1 MRLSIQN
8 KLFLGFGAVLALVA
22 CLAGFSFVNSQ
33 SSNDSFLQYRTNG
46 RASVGFAEIALAIT
60 HARLAVMKF
69 RTVDDPQTL
78 VTVQDE
84 MAKLNDY
91 GQGLLD
97 IGVTSEQAEIL
108 DQIMADGRDYA
119 AGFEQAIALQQQR
132 HEEFNTHLSPTGIAI
147 RQALTDV
154 MESAYRDQ
162 DPDAAFFT
170 GRAQQSLMLGRFY
183 VQEYLLSNDEEAKQR
198 AGQELAATRD
208 QLQEVLLELQNPR
221 RRALIQE
228 AQAGL
233 DAYEQSFA
241 RISSIIQARNAI
253 YAEQLDVVGPR
264 IDNAAV
270 EAEHAQ
276 VSVQNDLGPVLTERF
291 SRNMTVTAIVGAAIV
306 LAGAVIAFFMSR
318 SLSGAISS
326 MTSAMRQLADDN
338 LEVEVP
344 GRERS
349 DEIGDMGQAV
359 QVFKDNMI
367 EGRDLRASQAEEQ
380 ADKERRQAVV
390 LEAVEQF
397 EAAATQSIGKVTQS
411 ASQMQQSAQSL
422 SALAEDTS
430 SKSTTVASSSEEATS
445 NVQTVASA
453 AEELSASIAEISRQV
468 NESAEMS
475 RSAVEQAKDTGDQ
488 VNSLVQAAQKIGEV
502 VSLIQ
507 DIAEQTNLLALN
519 ATIEAARA
527 GEAGRGFA
535 VVASE
540 VKGLAEQTSRAT
552 DQISGLITDIQ
563 SSTEAS
569 VTSIEAI
576 SEKIKSMDTIATAIA
591 SSVDE
596 QGAATQEIA
605 SNVQQAAMGTQSV
618 SSTISGVSQA
628 TQQTGAAATQV
639 LGGSTE
645 LAKEAEDLKVNIDT
659 FLRTIQAA

>member
-78 VTVQDE
+78 VTVQEE

-97 IGVTSEQAEIL
+97 IGVTREQAEIL
-108 DQIMADGRDYA
+108 DQIMADGRNYA
-119 AGFEQAIALQQQR
+119 AGFEEAIALQQQR
-132 HEEFNTHLSPTGIAI
+132 HDEFSTHLSPTGIAI

-183 VQEYLLSNDEEAKQR
+183 VQEYLLSNHEEAKQR

-208 QLQEVLLELQNPR
+208 QLQEVLRELQNPR

-253 YAEQLDVVGPR
+253 YAEQLDVIGPR

-367 EGRDLRASQAEEQ
+367 EGRNLRASQAEEQ

-390 LEAVEQF
+390 LQAVEQF
-397 EAAATQSIGKVTQS
+397 EAAATQSVARVTQS

-422 SALAEDTS
+422 SALAEETS

-468 NESAEMS
+468 NESADMS

-535 VVASE
+535 VVAAE
-540 VKGLAEQTSRAT
+540 VKELASQTSKAT
-552 DQISGLITDIQ
+552 EEITSQISAIQ
-563 SSTEAS
+563 SETRIA
-569 VTSIEAI
+569 VGAVQSIGRTVE
-576 SEKIKSMDTIATAIA
+576 EMNAIA
-591 SSVDE
+591 AAIAAAVEE
-596 QGAATQEIA
+596 QGAATGEIA
-605 SNVQQAAMGTQSV
+605 RNVEEASRGTQEV
-618 SSTISGVSQA
+618 TENILGVSHA
-628 TQQTGAAATQV
+628 ANETRTAAGDVTNAASAVNRDAAALKQEV
-639 LGGSTE
+639 ENFLGG
-645 LAKEAEDLKVNIDT
+645 V
-659 FLRTIQAA
+659 RAA